1 MALPASADL
10 RFSARFVLGTTPTL
24 TLTDLIASYTGTTI
38 IGWFEATDPDGLLF
52 HQGTQASPDVGN
64 TSPLTWAVSGVALP
78 LDTDGV
84 TIKKGTYTFTYY
96 VKSDALTTV
105 SVSKTYDFDYTSPTV
120 QIQLTA
126 SCRTSELTSED
137 ITDYYF
143 YTGATIT
150 PTSLTRSHT
159 ITKPAGSGANA
170 PGTLTGV
177 SLYASRT
184 IGGGTTSAT
193 RLWTRIWQTTISTA
207 VVYNVATW
215 GVYTWIIIDDTVT
228 GSDSID
234 VRCTDCACTL
244 NTCWENLVLRWK
256 DAESNH
262 AKNVF
267 DLRYKI
273 AYGASL
279 WTEYYNRERCGEDTT
294 EICQDIETL
303 LDSEDCSCSNASDD
317 AASVVVVPWG
327 ASSAVAAASTFAF
340 HKFTTTPSTEGQA
353 GDWGIYSDGSTYSYL
368 YYNNAGTWGL
378 VVDLKGT
385 AGSSTAATA
394 VNILYNNYAN
404 AGTSAGVTLETLDT
418 YTLTAG
424 SFATA
429 GDVLHI
435 EAIVQLAAN
444 DDGKTASLYFGATQL
459 VSFFTDSLINASN
472 NIVKLEAWITY
483 EASSSETLETLVTTN
498 GGSIPAFSTMAVS
511 TTPAIA
517 ITVKGQNA
525 VASASD
531 IICKKFRIERF
542 KIA

>member
-1 MALPASADL
+1 MALPASALL

-38 IGWFEATDPDGLLF
+38 TGWFEVTDPDGLMF

-64 TSPLTWAVSGVALP
+64 TSPLTWAVSSITLP
-78 LDTDGV
+78 LDADGV
-84 TIKKGTYTFTYY
+84 HIKSGTYTFTYY
-96 VKSDALTTV
+96 VKSDSYAAV
-105 SVSKTYDFDYTSPTV
+105 SVTKTYDFDYTSPTV
-120 QIQLTA
+120 EIQLTA

-143 YTGATIT
+143 YTGSTISPAT
-150 PTSLTRSHT
+150 LTRSHT
-159 ITKPAGSGANA
+159 ITKPAGSSAND

-193 RLWTRIWQTTISTA
+193 RLWTRIWQTTISTN
-207 VVYNVATW
+207 VVYNVSTW
-215 GVYTWIIIDDTVT
+215 DSYTWVIIDDTVT

-234 VRCTDCACTL
+234 VRCTDCACVL
-244 NTCWENLVLRWK
+244 NTCWENLVTRWK

-262 AKNVF
+262 SKNVF
-267 DLRYKI
+267 DLRYKV

-279 WTEYYNRERCGEDTT
+279 WTEYYNRERCGEDST
-294 EICQDIETL
+294 EICQDIEDL
-303 LDSEDCSCSNASDD
+303 LDSEDCSCSDQSDD

-327 ASSAVAAASTFAF
+327 ASSSSTTPSTFAF
-340 HKFTTTPSTEGQA
+340 HKFTSTPTTEGQA
-353 GDWGIYSDGSTYSYL
+353 GDWGIYTVGTTNSYL
-368 YYNNAGTWGL
+368 YYNNAGTWQL
-378 VVDLKGT
+378 IIDLKGT
-385 AGSSTAATA
+385 SGSSTSATP

-404 AGTSAGVTLETLDT
+404 VGTSAGVTLETLDT

-424 SFATA
+424 IFATA
-429 GDVLHI
+429 GDILHI
-435 EAIVQLAAN
+435 EAVLQLGAN
-444 DDGKTASLYFGATQL
+444 DNGKTMYLYFGGTQL
-459 VSFFTDSLINASN
+459 CTFYTESLINTSN

-483 EASSSETLETLVTTN
+483 EAASSETLETLVTTN
-498 GGSIPAFSTMAVS
+498 SSTIPTFSTIAVS

-517 ITVKGQNA
+517 ITVQAQNS
-525 VASASD
+525 VAAASD

-542 KIA
+542 NIA